1 MGKLVILFT
10 VVIGVYSLCD
20 GPRLSRGPY
29 LGITTMCSV
38 SSLIYVSFKA
48 PRVFRVSSMDRGEHV
63 IAMEI
68 SLFICSLLLSIGHI
82 AVAYRTSCR
91 ERRKL
96 LVYKID
102 IEAVS
107 LHLPSLSLSLDH
119 DDVDDAH
126 IAKL

>member
-1 MGKLVILFT
+1 
-10 VVIGVYSLCD
+10 
-20 GPRLSRGPY
+20 
-29 LGITTMCSV
+29 
-38 SSLIYVSFKA
+38 
-48 PRVFRVSSMDRGEHV
+48 MDRGEHV

-68 SLFICSLLLSIGHI
+68 ALFICSLLLAIGHV

-96 LVYKID
+96 LVYRID

-107 LHLPSLSLSLDH
+107 LHLPSLSLLLDH
-119 DDVDDAH
+119 DDADDAH